1 MLHRPI
7 PSANCTKRK
16 LQTAKQ
22 FYSDMVNHKRNEN
35 EVVGIERLNF
45 LMVNKS
51 VTAEV
56 K

>member
-1 MLHRPI
+1 
-7 PSANCTKRK
+7 
-16 LQTAKQ
+16 
-22 FYSDMVNHKRNEN
+22 MVNHKRNEN